1 MISLALADA
10 LVREK
15 VREACCGGQPC
26 AAEWCRLECRPR

>member
-1 MISLALADA
+1 MISLALAEA

-15 VREACCGGQPC
+15 VREACYGGQTC